1 MYSVSDLNKEE
12 TKKIGKRLLAIRKKL
27 EIMQRDM
34 AKEIGIS
41 SGSLSSIESGIY
53 MPRFEQLYH
62 LIGKYNVSISYIIFG
77 QGPMF
82 MAADPD
88 TAIQNRKYGEESQDW
103 LKRLYYYF
111 NESELFRYSLMS
123 YVSKYMMENKKIID
137 AEIKARQ
144 KDKDDES

>member
-62 LIGKYNVSISYIIFG
+62 LIGKYNVGKTGTYYDDLFTESGYFAGGGVTYALKSLA
-77 QGPMF
+77 GPIELTF
-82 MAADPD
+82 MKAK
-88 TAIQNRKYGEESQDW
+88 NRNYKGFLSVGFW
-103 LKRLYYYF
+103 F
-111 NESELFRYSLMS
+111 
-123 YVSKYMMENKKIID
+123 
-137 AEIKARQ
+137 
-144 KDKDDES
+144 